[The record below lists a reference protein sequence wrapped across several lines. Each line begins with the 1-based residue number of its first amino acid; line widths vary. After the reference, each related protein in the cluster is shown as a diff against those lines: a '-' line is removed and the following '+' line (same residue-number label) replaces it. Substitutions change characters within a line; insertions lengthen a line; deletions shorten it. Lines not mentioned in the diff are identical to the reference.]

1 MGGVAFLPDDVLV
14 VLTRDAQGK
23 ENALGVEKLYEAVF
37 GVPPRDKINTT
48 RVIREAITALRR
60 RGVPVCSCFWGY
72 YLPKDA
78 DELEESCR
86 LLRRRALHSLVM
98 EAKIRKVNLEE
109 LLGQLRLNLEEEM
122 RAKEGE

>member
-48 RVIREAITALRR
+48 RVIREAITALRG
-60 RGVPVCSCFWGY
+60 RGDKREAGAPFPGDGGQDPQGESGGALGPV
-72 YLPKDA
+72 
-78 DELEESCR
+78 
-86 LLRRRALHSLVM
+86 
-98 EAKIRKVNLEE
+98 EA
-109 LLGQLRLNLEEEM
+109 QS
-122 RAKEGE
+122 